1 MITMFTATDKK
12 CRIILH
18 FLSENERRLKELAER
33 KKKNRNDSERIQLLG
48 FFPFFFFGGEKQKS
62 VNLSLKSRRL

>member
-33 KKKNRNDSERIQLLG
+33 KKNRNDSERIQFLG
-48 FFPFFFFGGEKQKS
+48 FFFPSFSSAERNRS
-62 VNLSLKSRRL
+62 P

>member
-33 KKKNRNDSERIQLLG
+33 KKKTEMTVRGFSFLV